1 METKERKDR
10 AASPCSELWEAPL
23 SLANQNQGVSSASL
37 SVSLHLALTS
47 GFQAVLSSAQ
57 GRPKGE
63 TGSIHHQFSGT
74 WNPGASYPPIHLLVL
89 TVQRL
94 HIAVPYTLL
103 RFYSQWE
110 TEAAM
115 GLLHLSWNWNTV
127 RF

>member
-1 METKERKDR
+1 MPPHVLSFG
-10 AASPCSELWEAPL
+10 SPLFHCS
-23 SLANQNQGVSSASL
+23 NQNQGVSSASL
-37 SVSLHLALTS
+37 SLHQALTS

-57 GRPKGE
+57 GRPKAK

-94 HIAVPYTLL
+94 QIAVPYTLL
-103 RFYSQWE
+103 RCYSLWE

-115 GLLHLSWNWNTV
+115 CLLHLSWNWNTV